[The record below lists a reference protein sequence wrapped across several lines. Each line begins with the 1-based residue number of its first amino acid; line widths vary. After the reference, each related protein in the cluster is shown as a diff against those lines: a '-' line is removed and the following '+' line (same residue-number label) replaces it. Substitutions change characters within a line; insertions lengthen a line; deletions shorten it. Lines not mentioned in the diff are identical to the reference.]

1 MAVEELKKTLVLG
14 HRNPDTDSICS
25 AICYAG
31 FKHQLTGENY
41 EPCRAGNVNPET
53 QYVLDYFKLKAP
65 RLVENVKTQV
75 KDIEIRKTKGVSR
88 GISLKNAWGLMQENN
103 VVTLPCVT
111 EEGLLEGVITIGD
124 ITKSYMNLYDSSI
137 ISKACTKY
145 ANILDTLEGSMVVGD
160 SEAYFDRGKVLI
172 AAANPDLMENYIEKH
187 DLVILGNRYE
197 SQLCAIEMEAG
208 CIIVCEGAGVSLT
221 IRKLAQERG
230 CAVITTPYDTYTT
243 ARLINQS
250 MPISYF
256 MTKENII
263 EFSEEDYLDDIR
275 EIMASKRHR
284 DFPVLDSDGKYIGMI
299 SRRNLLGA
307 KGKSIILVDHN
318 EKSQAVEGMESAD
331 IREIIDHHRLGTVE
345 TMSPVF
351 FRNQPL
357 GCTATIIYQM
367 YQENHMEIDKTTAGL
382 LCSAI
387 ISDTLLFRSPTCT
400 PIDKAAGLALAQI
413 AGLDIEKYAIDMFS
427 AGSNLKGKSDGDIFY
442 QDFKRFTVGNSVFGI
457 GQITSLNAVEL
468 KDLRTRMSAYTE
480 KEREQHEIDMMFFM
494 LTNILTESTDL
505 ICTGQ
510 GAEQLIAN
518 AFHVKDEDMENVSG
532 QTGIVKLPGVVSR
545 KKQLAP
551 QIMMALQ

>member
-53 QYVLDYFKLKAP
+53 QYVLDYFKLKAQ

-284 DFPVLDSDGKYIGMI
+284 DFPILDSDGKYIGMI